1 LEIIV
6 EKVAKDSAF
15 SVGDW
20 QVDVAANRLRRG
32 KKEVKVESRV
42 MEVLVYLANR
52 PGQIVTRQ
60 ELERDVW
67 AGRVVSY
74 ESLTSTINKLRKA
87 LGDSARNPRVIE
99 TVSKKGYRFIGEIGA
114 QKALQQPGNS
124 STEITGS
131 SIKSKSFKS
140 SPIYWVPVFIVIALT
155 ISLFVVLNDTDVGDN
170 KENII
175 TVRPD
180 HETQSL
186 TVLPFVDISS
196 DTSKRYLGDGI
207 TEDLTTALSRI
218 SGFFVISRSSAMIY
232 KDQAI
237 DVKQVAEQLGV
248 SYVVE
253 GSVQREGDNIRINAY
268 LIDGKTGFQLWA
280 QQYDRQ
286 VTDIFK
292 VQDSITRKI
301 VEALSVKLTEEET
314 KRTAQRYTVSFDAY
328 DTFLQGQVYYVRHT
342 NEDNHKARDLFQH
355 AIELDP
361 QFARAY
367 SATALTYS
375 AEYRYGWASDRQVA
389 LNEAQLLA
397 EKAVGIDNQLPQS
410 YWVLG
415 YIYLQQRKYDKAIT
429 AAKQAIKLNPNFAD
443 GFATLGVSYIYAGD
457 PHNGM
462 QMMQQAVRLSPQY
475 PAPYASA
482 LGQAYYFLE
491 RYDDA
496 ISMLKQ
502 AIDRNV
508 NLLTSHVF
516 YIASLSRLGKLDEAN
531 WAAVQFKS
539 LAPDFKL
546 DDVGEMFPIN
556 NQQHL
561 ENIKADLRRAG
572 IQEEESIN

>member
-1 LEIIV
+1 MEIIA
-6 EKVAKDSAF
+6 EKVAKASTL

-20 QVDVAANRLRRG
+20 QVDVAGNRLRRG

-52 PGQIVTRQ
+52 PGQLVTRQ

-99 TVSKKGYRFIGEIGA
+99 TVSKKGYRFIGDISEQRPVEEA
-114 QKALQQPGNS
+114 GNPS
-124 STEITGS
+124 PEVTGS
-131 SIKSKSFKS
+131 STTSKSFKLRS
-140 SPIYWVPVFIVIALT
+140 IYWVPIFIVIALA
-155 ISLFVVLNDTDVGDN
+155 ISLSVLLKDTDVGDRR
-170 KENII
+170 ENAI
-175 TVRPD
+175 TLRPG

-232 KDQAI
+232 KEQAI
-237 DVKQVAEQLGV
+237 DVKKVAEQLGV

-301 VEALSVKLTEEET
+301 VEALSVKLTEEEA
-314 KRTAQRYTVSFDAY
+314 KRTAQRYTVSFEAY

-342 NEDNHKARDLFQH
+342 NEDNRKARDLFQH

-375 AEYRYGWASDRQVA
+375 AEYRYGWADDRQAA

-397 EKAVGIDNQLPQS
+397 EKAVALDSQLPQA
-410 YWVLG
+410 YWVMG
-415 YIYLQQRKYDKAIT
+415 YIYLQQRKYDHAIT

-443 GFATLGVSYIYAGD
+443 GFATLGVSYIYEGD

-462 QMMQQAVRLSPQY
+462 LMMQQALRLSPQY

-496 ISMLKQ
+496 VAILKQ

-516 YIASLSRLGKLDEAN
+516 YIASLSRLGKLDEAS

-539 LAPDFKL
+539 LAPNFKL
-546 DDVGEMFPIN
+546 DDIGEMFPIN
-556 NQQHL
+556 NQEHL

-572 IQEEESIN
+572 IQGEESIN

>member
-1 LEIIV
+1 MAIIA
-6 EKVAKDSAF
+6 EKEANDSSF

-20 QVDVAANRLRRG
+20 QVDVGANRLRHG
-32 KKEVKVESRV
+32 NKEVKVESRV

-52 PGQIVTRQ
+52 PGELVTR
-60 ELERDVW
+60 EALERDVW

-74 ESLTSTINKLRKA
+74 ESLTSIINKLRKA
-87 LGDSARNPRVIE
+87 FGDSARNPRVIE
-99 TVSKKGYRFIGEIGA
+99 TVSKKGYRFIGVVGTTSPEPQGGIS
-114 QKALQQPGNS
+114 Q
-124 STEITGS
+124 
-131 SIKSKSFKS
+131 
-140 SPIYWVPVFIVIALT
+140 SPIAGPNVQTKNYTSQLIFWVPVALVIVLA
-155 ISLFVVLNDTDVGDN
+155 ISLYTVLKST
-170 KENII
+170 KESDSSENLI
-175 TVRPD
+175 TVLSG
-180 HETQSL
+180 ETTQSL

-218 SGFFVISRSSAMIY
+218 SGFFVVSRSSAMLY

-237 DVKQVAEQLGV
+237 DVKKVAEQLGV
-248 SYVVE
+248 NYVVE

-280 QQYDRQ
+280 QQYDRR

-301 VEALSVKLTEEET
+301 VEALSVKLTEEDK
-314 KRTAQRYTVSFDAY
+314 KRTAQRYTISFDAY

-342 NEDNHKARDLFQH
+342 IEDNHKARELFQH

-367 SATALTYS
+367 SASALTYS
-375 AEYRYGWASDRQVA
+375 AEYRYGWSDDRQAA
-389 LNEAQLLA
+389 LKDAQLLA
-397 EKAVGIDNQLPQS
+397 EKAVDIDGQLPQA

-415 YIYLQQRKYDKAIT
+415 YIYLQQRKYDKAIS

-457 PHNGM
+457 PENGM
-462 QMMQQAVRLSPQY
+462 LMMQQALRLSPEY

-496 ISMLKQ
+496 ISILKQ

-516 YIASLSRLGKLDEAN
+516 YIASLSRTGKLEEAS

-539 LAPDFKL
+539 LAPDFNL
-546 DDVGEMFPIN
+546 DDIGEMFPIN
-556 NQQHL
+556 DRKIL
-561 ENIKADLRRAG
+561 INIKADLQRAG
-572 IQEEESIN
+572 IQEEDSVN